1 MVEGAG
7 SKLIYKQMQQKF
19 RSIPEVIVCG
29 QRAESCHFHLWVG
42 IVCIRK
48 DFREKMTGN
57 ISRCLSEKMGKTFQ
71 KKVPFEQDMGVESP

>member
-29 QRAESCHFHLWVG
+29 QRAELSFPFVG
-42 IVCIRK
+42 GDCLYQKRFQRK
-48 DFREKMTGN
+48 DDWEH
-57 ISRCLSEKMGKTFQ
+57 
-71 KKVPFEQDMGVESP
+71 